1 LSTKSQAAWGIEKQ
15 QETSGGPEEM
25 AAPINNHN
33 TSEDHSA
40 CLYSE
45 SPSMKDQKSLEP
57 PI

>member
-1 LSTKSQAAWGIEKQ
+1 LSIKSQAAWGIEKQ
-15 QETSGGPEEM
+15 QGTLNGPEEKTS
-25 AAPINNHN
+25 PINNHN
-33 TSEDHSA
+33 TSEDHRA